1 MDIAITTMTAQDV
14 NQIAENFSEN
24 FDKFWSVNILQNDLT
39 SSNSTYI
46 VAKIQNT
53 IVGFAGIK
61 VILDE
66 ADIMNIAVRTDK
78 RSLGIGSLLLEKL
91 IQTAKQHACTKLTL
105 EVNETNLPAIRLYE
119 KYHFTRIGL
128 RKKYYNNT
136 NDAILMQRDLGG
148 ETNEK
153 EK

>member
-1 MDIAITTMTAQDV
+1 MDITITTMTTQDI
-14 NQIAENFSEN
+14 NQIAENFSKN
-24 FDKFWSVNILQNDLT
+24 FDKFWSIAILQSDFA

-91 IQTAKQHACTKLTL
+91 ITTAQNLACQTITL
-105 EVNETNLPAIRLYE
+105 EVNETNAPAIRLYE

>member
-1 MDIAITTMTAQDV
+1 MDITITTMTTQDV
-14 NQIAENFSEN
+14 KQIAENFSEN
-24 FDKFWSVNILQNDLT
+24 FDKFWSVDILRNDLT

-91 IQTAKQHACTKLTL
+91 IQTAQNLACQTITL
-105 EVNETNLPAIRLYE
+105 EVNETNAPAIRLYE

>member
-1 MDIAITTMTAQDV
+1 MDINITTMTTQDIE
-14 NQIAENFSEN
+14 QITENFSEN
-24 FDKFWSVNILQNDLT
+24 FDKFWAINILQNDFA
-39 SSNSTYI
+39 SSNSIYI
-46 VAKIQNT
+46 VAKVQNNV
-53 IVGFAGIK
+53 IGFAGIK

-78 RSLGIGSLLLEKL
+78 RSLGIGSLLLENL

-105 EVNETNLPAIRLYE
+105 EVNETNAPAIRLYE

-136 NDAILMQRDLGG
+136 NDAILMQKDLGG

-153 EK
+153 QK

>member
-1 MDIAITTMTAQDV
+1 MDINITTMTTQDIE
-14 NQIAENFSEN
+14 QITENFSEN
-24 FDKFWSVNILQNDLT
+24 FDKFWAINILQDDFA
-39 SSNSTYI
+39 SSNSIYI
-46 VAKIQNT
+46 VAKVQNNV
-53 IVGFAGIK
+53 IGFAGIK

-78 RSLGIGSLLLEKL
+78 RSLGIGSLLLENL

-136 NDAILMQRDLGG
+136 NDAILMQKDLGG

-153 EK
+153 QK

>member
-1 MDIAITTMTAQDV
+1 MDITITTMTTQDV
-14 NQIAENFSEN
+14 KQIAENFSEN
-24 FDKFWSVNILQNDLT
+24 FDKFWSVDILQNDLT
-39 SSNSTYI
+39 SSNSKYI

-91 IQTAKQHACTKLTL
+91 ITTAQNLTCQTITL

-119 KYHFTRIGL
+119 KYDFKRIGL

-136 NDAILMQRDLGG
+136 NDAILMQKDLGG

-153 EK
+153 QK

>member
-1 MDIAITTMTAQDV
+1 MDITITTMTTQDV
-14 NQIAENFSEN
+14 KQIAENFSEN
-24 FDKFWSVNILQNDLT
+24 FDKFWSVDILQNDLT
-39 SSNSTYI
+39 SSNSKYI

-91 IQTAKQHACTKLTL
+91 ITTAQNLTCQTITL

-119 KYHFTRIGL
+119 KYHFKRIGL

-136 NDAILMQRDLGG
+136 NDAILMQKDLGG

-153 EK
+153 QK